1 MKRIFIGLLVFC
13 ITCWTV
19 AGLYYAGREI
29 IFFKNM
35 DVTNAL
41 ITLIT
46 FCAGKNITDVY
57 FYNATNH
64 VSILYGFIIYALII
78 TGFIILGEILVSIF
92 YMYIAFL
99 VINALFRKLDKQWS
113 HLFDSEFYFIIL
125 KEYKFWFKEKLS
137 RYNFIS

>member
-13 ITCWTV
+13 IACWTV
-19 AGLYYAGREI
+19 AGFYYAGKEI

-35 DVTNAL
+35 NVTNAL
-41 ITLIT
+41 ITLVLY
-46 FCAGKNITDVY
+46 CAGKNITDVY

-64 VSILYGFIIYALII
+64 VSILYGFIIYAPII

-92 YMYIAFL
+92 YIYIAFL

-113 HLFDSEFYFIIL
+113 HLFVRGFYFMIFE
-125 KEYKFWFKEKLS
+125 EYKFWVKEKLS
-137 RYNFIS
+137 RYNPIS

>member
-29 IFFKNM
+29 IFFKNV

-41 ITLIT
+41 ITLII

-99 VINALFRKLDKQWS
+99 VINALFASLRWS
-113 HLFDSEFYFIIL
+113 L
-125 KEYKFWFKEKLS
+125 EYQFSNSFLS
-137 RYNFIS
+137 SGVVSDFTIK